1 MLPTDYG
8 LTAYSPEAYAAI
20 AVEDLL
26 KKTDKDALHA
36 TGSPREEYLGMLALY
51 ALRRSVTLFSGETQ
65 SIGKAFKLASDTFNP
80 FHMSGN
86 LIRCLTDML
95 DAE

>member
-1 MLPTDYG
+1 MLPTDNG

-36 TGSPREEYLGMLALY
+36 IGAPSEEYLGFLALY
-51 ALRRSVTLFSGETQ
+51 ALRRSVTLFSGGMQ